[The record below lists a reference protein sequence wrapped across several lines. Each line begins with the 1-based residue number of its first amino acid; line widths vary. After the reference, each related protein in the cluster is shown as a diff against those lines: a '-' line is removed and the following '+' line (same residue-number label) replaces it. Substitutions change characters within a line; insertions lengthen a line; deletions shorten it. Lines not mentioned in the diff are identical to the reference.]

1 MAYFTAKQIADQLS
15 AEGTK
20 INLRTVRYYT
30 QIEIIPPLI
39 TVGKKRVYT
48 DLHLDY
54 LRAIF
59 TLSRAGETL
68 AAIRDKLAT
77 LSQAEIQKIGNQMDL
92 YQAENILNRETTKIN
107 EDVLITMN
115 TEIAAS
121 TKQKIVDAVSQ
132 IVKEDAKNEH

>member
-1 MAYFTAKQIADQLS
+1 MAYFTAKQIADQLTS
-15 AEGTK
+15 EGTK

-30 QIEIIPPLI
+30 QIEIIPPLV

-54 LRAIF
+54 LRAIL
-59 TLSRAGETL
+59 TLSHAGETL
-68 AAIRDKLAT
+68 AAIRDKLDKCSRT
-77 LSQAEIQKIGNQMDL
+77 EIRKIGNQMNL
-92 YQAENILNRETTKIN
+92 YLAENILNRETTKIN
-107 EDVLITMN
+107 EDVFVTLN

-132 IVKEDAKNEH
+132 IMKEDAKNEH

>member
-1 MAYFTAKQIADQLS
+1 LAYFTAKQIVDQLS
-15 AEGTK
+15 AEGMK

-30 QIEIIPPLI
+30 QIDIIPRLI
-39 TVGKKRVYT
+39 TAGKKRVYT

-54 LRAIF
+54 LRAIL
-59 TLSRAGETL
+59 TLSRSGETL
-68 AAIRDKLAT
+68 AAIRDMLGT

-107 EDVLITMN
+107 EDVLITLN

-132 IVKEDAKNEH
+132 IMKEDGKK

>member
-1 MAYFTAKQIADQLS
+1 LVYFTAKQIADQLS
-15 AEGTK
+15 VEGMK

-39 TVGKKRVYT
+39 TFGRKRVYT

-68 AAIRDKLAT
+68 AAIRDKLGT
-77 LSQAEIQKIGNQMDL
+77 LSQTEIQKIGNQMDL

-107 EDVLITMN
+107 EDVFITLN
-115 TEIAAS
+115 TGIAAS

-132 IVKEDAKNEH
+132 IVKEDAKNER